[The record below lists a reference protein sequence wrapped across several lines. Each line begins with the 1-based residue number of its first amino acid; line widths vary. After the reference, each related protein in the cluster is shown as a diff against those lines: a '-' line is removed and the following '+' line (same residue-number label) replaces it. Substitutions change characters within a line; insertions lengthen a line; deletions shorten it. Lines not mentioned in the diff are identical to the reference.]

1 MTKDKI
7 KAIALSL
14 FAKNG
19 YEGTS
24 LAEIA
29 KGVGIQKP
37 SIYNHFKSKEELFL
51 SIFETILWEHV
62 RYMEQLIEEMEGLS
76 AEKKLYHML
85 YATFQYYID
94 NEEKSAF
101 LKRSMIFPPE
111 PLKELISDKFL
122 LSEEALSTILRI
134 IFIKGIENGE
144 LCDKNIE
151 DLVISYYCLID
162 GIFIELSYYG
172 KEKMEPRIQNIWDNF
187 WFGVKSDGVS

>member
-7 KAIALSL
+7 KAISLPL
-14 FAKNG
+14 FARNG

-51 SIFETILWEHV
+51 SIFETILREHV
-62 RYMEQLIEEMEGLS
+62 RYMEQLMEEMEGFS
-76 AEKKLYHML
+76 AEKKLYRML
-85 YATFQYYID
+85 HATFQYYID
-94 NEEKSAF
+94 NEEESSF

-111 PLKELISDKFL
+111 PLKERINDKFL
-122 LSEEALSTILRI
+122 LSEEALSTILRA
-134 IFIKGIENGE
+134 IFMEGIEEGE
-144 LCDKNIE
+144 VCNRNIE

-172 KEKMEPRIQNIWDNF
+172 KEKMAPRIQNMWNNF
-187 WFGVKSDGVS
+187 WFGVKK